1 MKSNELRIGNLVNDY
16 FREIIVDVNINVL
29 KSILT
34 NKRCLYKPILLTE
47 EWLLKLGFHKYK
59 GDNID
64 FFLNDF
70 ETSCNMDLLFW
81 KGTQIKNINYVH
93 QLQNLYFSL
102 TGEELIFTKDK

>member
-1 MKSNELRIGNLVNDY
+1 MLFLTAFCIANFVLFHQKYNL
-16 FREIIVDVNINVL
+16 
-29 KSILT
+29 
-34 NKRCLYKPILLTE
+34 
-47 EWLLKLGFHKYK
+47 FHIC
-59 GDNID
+59 ID

>member
-1 MKSNELRIGNLVNDY
+1 MKASELRIGNLVNDY
-16 FREIIVDVNINVL
+16 FR
-29 KSILT
+29 
-34 NKRCLYKPILLTE
+34 
-47 EWLLKLGFHKYK
+47 
-59 GDNID
+59 D